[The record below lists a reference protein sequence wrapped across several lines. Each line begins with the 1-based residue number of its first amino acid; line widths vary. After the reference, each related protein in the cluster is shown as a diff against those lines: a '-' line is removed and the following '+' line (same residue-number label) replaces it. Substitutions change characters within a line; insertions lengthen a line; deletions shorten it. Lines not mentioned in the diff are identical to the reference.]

1 MSIVLKLFLFIS
13 GLVFTL
19 IALALLF
26 KRRINEFHSIVWLL
40 GFSAILTISANPEWL
55 DHLAS
60 LLNIDYPP
68 SLLFLLSNLVLL
80 LLVLY
85 QSVQISKLNEKVKQL
100 AQHIS
105 LQGIKDF
112 KDVID
117 VKTVNKEGQ
126 EK

>member
-1 MSIVLKLFLFIS
+1 MSIVLKMFLLIS
-13 GLVFTL
+13 GLVFSL
-19 IALALLF
+19 IAFALLL

-40 GFSAILTISANPEWL
+40 CLGAILTISANPEWI
-55 DHLAS
+55 DHVAYS
-60 LLNIDYPP
+60 LNIDYPP

-105 LQGIKDF
+105 LQEVKGFRDK
-112 KDVID
+112 ID
-117 VKTVNKEGQ
+117 VKKNNKEGR
-126 EK
+126 E